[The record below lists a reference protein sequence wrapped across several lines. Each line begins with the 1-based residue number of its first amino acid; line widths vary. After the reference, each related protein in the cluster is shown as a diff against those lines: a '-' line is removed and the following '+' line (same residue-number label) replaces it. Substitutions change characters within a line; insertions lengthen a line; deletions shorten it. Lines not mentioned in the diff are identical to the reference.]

1 MSARVRIVGLLV
13 VNLGLALWASTAVAG
28 VIGTDGG
35 NTVTVGAATS
45 SSSSSDPAGGAAT
58 ETDGGSSEGVSPA
71 PCTYSPVELS
81 ESAGFDLA
89 PGGPTPGEWY
99 LVQCPGTAER
109 AEWIPTGPVAPAPAA
124 AVAASP
130 AAAAA
135 RAAASIVLP
144 SPPLEINPAPFSI
157 VNFATWLAV
166 APGMWHPYRATA
178 TVGGITA
185 TAVATPVSVVWTMG
199 DGGVVVCDGPGTVF
213 NPALPLGQQTTS
225 CSYTYQRSSYGEPS
239 GDGDPNDGA
248 FPVTATVTWRVTWTA
263 VGAPGGGSLPSL
275 HTSSTVAV
283 RVEQVES
290 VGVGS

>member
-1 MSARVRIVGLLV
+1 MSSRVKIVGLV
-13 VNLGLALWASTAVAG
+13 VMILGLGLWASAAFAG
-28 VIGTDGG
+28 VIGADGG
-35 NTVTVGAATS
+35 NTVTVGAWTS
-45 SSSSSDPAGGAAT
+45 SSSGPAGGAAT
-58 ETDGGSSEGVSPA
+58 AADGGGSDGLSPA

-99 LVQCPGTAER
+99 VVQCPGAAER
-109 AEWIPTGPVAPAPAA
+109 AEWIPSGPVAPVATAGVPAG
-124 AVAASP
+124 P
-130 AAAAA
+130 DAAAA

-144 SPPLEINPAPFSI
+144 SPPLEVNPTPFS
-157 VNFATWLAV
+157 VVQFATWLAV
-166 APGMWHPYRATA
+166 APGVWHAYQATA
-178 TVGGITA
+178 TVDGVTA
-185 TAVATPVSVVWTMG
+185 TAVATPESVMWTMG

-213 NPALPLGQQTTS
+213 NPALPSDQQTTS

-239 GDGDPNDGA
+239 SDGDPNDDA
-248 FPVTATVTWRVTWTA
+248 FPVTATVTGKVTWTA
-263 VGAPGGGSLPSL
+263 VGAAGGGTLPAL